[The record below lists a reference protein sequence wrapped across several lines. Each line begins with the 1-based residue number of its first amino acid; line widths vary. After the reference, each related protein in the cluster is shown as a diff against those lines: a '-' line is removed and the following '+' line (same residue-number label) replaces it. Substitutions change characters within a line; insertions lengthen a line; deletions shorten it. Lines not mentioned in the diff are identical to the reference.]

1 MNTVD
6 VRSAVGDWIDS
17 PLVAVIVMSME
28 EAAVASAREMPHTVR
43 TEELSQWK
51 C

>member
-28 EAAVASAREMPHTVR
+28 EAAVASEGDAAHRSH
-43 TEELSQWK
+43 
-51 C
+51 